1 MTTWGRFILRRL
13 IRVVIV
19 SLVLLTA
26 TFAAVRL
33 VPGDPAQKIIGMTTD
48 RTPAQQAKALARAH
62 HDLHLDR
69 PLVVQY
75 LENLRDGMT
84 FDFGRSFQTNQEVR
98 SVIGDRIGST
108 LRLAA
113 GGTIVMLVIGVPLG
127 LVVGAF
133 TNGRRRWL
141 ETFFSGVSG
150 FIGSIPPYV
159 VAVVGIYFFV
169 NMWSIFP
176 RIPDGSL
183 LDDVLPSLVLGIGPA
198 FLLAR
203 VVRIDTLDVLNQDY
217 VRTARSKWLPVRR
230 LYGRDVL
237 PNVLTPA
244 LTIAGVLF
252 ASLLGGAVVVEGIF
266 GRNGLG
272 STLINAVQIGDYPL
286 VSAISLLFG
295 FAVVIV
301 NTVVDLSLAAIDPRT
316 MVAT

>member
-1 MTTWGRFILRRL
+1 MTSWGRFILRRL
-13 IRVVIV
+13 VRVAVV

-48 RTPAQQAKALARAH
+48 RTPSEQAKALARAH

-69 PLVVQY
+69 PLAIQY
-75 LENLRDGMT
+75 LENVRDAVT
-84 FDFGRSFQTNQEVR
+84 LDFGRSFQTNQEV
-98 SVIGDRIGST
+98 SGVISDRIGST

-113 GGTIVMLVIGVPLG
+113 GGTLVMLIVGVPLG

-133 TNGRRRWL
+133 TNGRRRGL
-141 ETFFSGVSG
+141 ETMFSGVSG
-150 FIGSIPPYV
+150 FVGSIPPYV
-159 VAVVGIYFFV
+159 VAVIGIFLFV
-169 NMWSIFP
+169 NTWSIFP
-176 RIPDGSL
+176 RIPDGSW

-230 LYGRDVL
+230 FYGRDVL

-244 LTIAGVLF
+244 LTIGGVLF

-286 VSAISLLFG
+286 VEAISLLFG
-295 FAVVIV
+295 FAVVVV
-301 NTVVDLSLAAIDPRT
+301 NTAVDLILAAIDPRT
-316 MVAT
+316 RVAT